1 MGRPPVLRKLCAT
14 PARRDN
20 RVLLAV
26 LALGAVSHGYNLFR
40 YPLYLTD
47 EGIYVQQAWSVLRE
61 WALSPYTYFYDHAPG
76 GWLVLAAWVGILPG
90 QFDAFGNAIN
100 TGRVLMVLVHLA
112 SVYFLFEIARRFS
125 GGKTAPL
132 VATTLFSLSPLA
144 IFYQRQV
151 LLDNLMVFWL
161 LLSLFLLSKC
171 DDRITT
177 ALAAGLAFGMAV
189 ITKENAIF
197 FGPVLAFLLYRRIRD
212 RLNRRFARGF
222 FFFAA
227 VTPVAFYFM
236 YAILKQELLPTGL
249 NFDLANP
256 PADRVSLAFT
266 VWWQLNRTQGTA
278 ISGDSI
284 FWQMMRDFW
293 LPKDLFLLA
302 AGGIATVVLLVQG
315 VRDRRRNEAQL
326 VAALLVVS
334 YAIYLARGS
343 VLLEFYI
350 VPLVPLL
357 ALNIGMVTGALLRP
371 VPVVVRGAVLVAA
384 AAALLSPSLLPIGG
398 YLVVRGD
405 EGQLQAHDMYR
416 LRLTEMQEQ
425 QLAWVKANV
434 PPTAKMIIDDDMWVS
449 LRDAE
454 PAYRFAHSHWKAS
467 ADPEVRDELFGQDWR
482 EVDYIVMS
490 NKMRIAMERNNG
502 DGRED
507 WIFDALDNHSEQ
519 VWQVER
525 GDVALSVHRVG
536 ADVQPTQPDD
546 LEGTG
551 Q

>member
-1 MGRPPVLRKLCAT
+1 
-14 PARRDN
+14 
-20 RVLLAV
+20 
-26 LALGAVSHGYNLFR
+26 
-40 YPLYLTD
+40 
-47 EGIYVQQAWSVLRE
+47 
-61 WALSPYTYFYDHAPG
+61 
-76 GWLVLAAWVGILPG
+76 
-90 QFDAFGNAIN
+90 
-100 TGRVLMVLVHLA
+100 
-112 SVYFLFEIARRFS
+112 
-125 GGKTAPL
+125 
-132 VATTLFSLSPLA
+132 
-144 IFYQRQV
+144 
-151 LLDNLMVFWL
+151 
-161 LLSLFLLSKC
+161 
-171 DDRITT
+171 
-177 ALAAGLAFGMAV
+177 
-189 ITKENAIF
+189 
-197 FGPVLAFLLYRRIRD
+197 
-212 RLNRRFARGF
+212 
-222 FFFAA
+222 
-227 VTPVAFYFM
+227 
-236 YAILKQELLPTGL
+236 
-249 NFDLANP
+249 
-256 PADRVSLAFT
+256 
-266 VWWQLNRTQGTA
+266 VWWQLNRAQGTA

-302 AGGIATVVLLVQG
+302 AGGIATIVLLVQG

-519 VWQVER
+519 VWQVEW